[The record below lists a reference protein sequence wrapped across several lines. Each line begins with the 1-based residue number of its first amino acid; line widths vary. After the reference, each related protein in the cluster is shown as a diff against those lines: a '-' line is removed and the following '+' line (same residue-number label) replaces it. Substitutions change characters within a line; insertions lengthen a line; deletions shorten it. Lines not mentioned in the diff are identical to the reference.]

1 MLMEAIA
8 DQILATDNNFPEVSI
23 IMPCLNEA
31 DTLAACIGKARR
43 ALNEQK
49 IAGEIIVADNG
60 STDGSQAIATK
71 LGARLIN
78 VTEKGYGSALMGGIV
93 AARGKYIIMGD
104 ADDSYDFL
112 ETPKFVEKLRQGF
125 DIVQGSRLSSVGGVV
140 KPGAMPFL
148 HRAWG
153 NPMFSFLAR
162 WWFRSPLHDVYC
174 GLRGFRKDV
183 YYLLDQRCTGMEFP
197 PEMIIKAI

>member
-1 MLMEAIA
+1 MGMSAMLMKAIA
-8 DQILATDNNFPEVSI
+8 DQIPATDKDFPEVSI

-31 DTLAACIGKARR
+31 DTLAACISKARQ

-49 IAGEIIVADNG
+49 IAGEIILADNG

-78 VTEKGYGSALMGGIV
+78 VRERGYGSALMGGIL

-112 ETPKFVEKLRQGF
+112 ETPKFVEKLREGF
-125 DIVQGSRLSSVGGVV
+125 DIVQGCRLPSGGGV
-140 KPGAMPFL
+140 A
-148 HRAWG
+148 
-153 NPMFSFLAR
+153 
-162 WWFRSPLHDVYC
+162 
-174 GLRGFRKDV
+174 
-183 YYLLDQRCTGMEFP
+183 
-197 PEMIIKAI
+197 